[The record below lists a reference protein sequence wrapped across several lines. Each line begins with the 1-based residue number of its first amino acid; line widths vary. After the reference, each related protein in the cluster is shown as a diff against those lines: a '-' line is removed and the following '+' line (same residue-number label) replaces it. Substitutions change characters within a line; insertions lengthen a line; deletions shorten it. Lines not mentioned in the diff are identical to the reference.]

1 MPYKLQKA
9 PGKDL
14 YWVVS
19 IDTGK
24 KHSNEPISKEKA
36 EAQLRVLEA
45 QYIKEMAAKHEKHID
60 FDHLKSMVIGVK
72 CRKIDLAVVEKMTNK
87 TELIKYLKEHE
98 CPVLRRVEALMEEK
112 LQSK

>member
-14 YWVVS
+14 YYVVT

-36 EAQLRVLEA
+36 EAQMRLLDSLYV
-45 QYIKEMAAKHEKHID
+45 KEMADKHEKYTD

-72 CRKIDLAVVEKMTNK
+72 CRKIDMAVVEKMTNK
-87 TELIKYLKEHE
+87 TELIKYLREHE
-98 CPVLRRVEALMEEK
+98 CPVLRRAEALMEEK
-112 LQSK
+112 MANQ

>member
-1 MPYKLQKA
+1 MPYKIVKA

-24 KHSNEPISKEKA
+24 KHSNDPLPLDKA
-36 EAQLRVLEA
+36 EAQMRVLEDV
-45 QYIKEMAAKHEKHID
+45 YIKELAAAHEKHTD

-72 CRKIDLAVVEKMTNK
+72 CRKIDLAVVEKMTTK
-87 TELIKYLKEHE
+87 RELIDYLRKHE
-98 CPVLRRVEALMEEK
+98 CPVLRRAEALMEEK
-112 LQSK
+112 MMHK